1 MKTKMFNLQFHGSFA
16 AHLSPTHVA
25 FTFSEDAC
33 QKQDSKNP
41 NRVDIHSR
49 LQRLQ

>member
-1 MKTKMFNLQFHGSFA
+1 MFNLQFDGSFA
-16 AHLSPTHVA
+16 HRVTKEA

-33 QKQDSKNP
+33 QKQDSKDP
-41 NRVDIHSR
+41 SWLDIHCR

>member
-1 MKTKMFNLQFHGSFA
+1 MFNLQFDGSFA
-16 AHLSPTHVA
+16 QPVTKEA

-33 QKQDSKNP
+33 QKQDSKDP
-41 NRVDIHSR
+41 SWLDIHCR

>member
-1 MKTKMFNLQFHGSFA
+1 MFNLQFDGSFA
-16 AHLSPTHVA
+16 HSSLTSVA

-33 QKQDSKNP
+33 QKQDSKDP
-41 NRVDIHSR
+41 NWLDIHCR

>member
-1 MKTKMFNLQFHGSFA
+1 MKTKMFNLQFDGSFA
-16 AHLSPTHVA
+16 HSAATKEA

-33 QKQDSKNP
+33 QKQDSKDP
-41 NRVDIHSR
+41 NWLDIHCR

>member
-1 MKTKMFNLQFHGSFA
+1 MFNLQFDGSFA
-16 AHLSPTHVA
+16 HSSATHEA

-33 QKQDSKNP
+33 QKQDSKDP
-41 NRVDIHSR
+41 NWLDIHCR

>member
-1 MKTKMFNLQFHGSFA
+1 MKTKMFNLQFDGSFA
-16 AHLSPTHVA
+16 RHSSATHVA

-33 QKQDSKNP
+33 QKQYSKDP
-41 NRVDIHSR
+41 DWLDIHCR